1 MHIQTQSATQQTLRQ
16 PTGKISHN
24 SVLKPPFP
32 SLALSHTQMN
42 ECAQVVRLVLLY
54 CFFLGFLQQAEL
66 LFTYEDFSFNKFIQV
81 QPAAIFCHE
90 CLLFILSGFLLNIYF
105 STPDFTKYVHSSFSG
120 LLKRQVIFS
129 VKQVIF

>member
-1 MHIQTQSATQQTLRQ
+1 MHIQTQSATQWTLRQ
-16 PTGKISHN
+16 STGKISHN

-32 SLALSHTQMN
+32 SLALSHKQMN

-66 LFTYEDFSFNKFIQV
+66 LFTY
-81 QPAAIFCHE
+81 PAAIFCHE

-105 STPDFTKYVHSSFSG
+105 SAPDFTKYVHSSFSG